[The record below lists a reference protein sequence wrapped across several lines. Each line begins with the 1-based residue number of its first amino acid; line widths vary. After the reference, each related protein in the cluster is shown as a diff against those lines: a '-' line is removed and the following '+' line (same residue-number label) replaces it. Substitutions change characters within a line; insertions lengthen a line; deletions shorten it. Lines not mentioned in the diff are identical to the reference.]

1 MAPEHTAAMR
11 RCDVVSV
18 AMVGTFTFTAGGGWM
33 GFLVLLSS
41 PSSEVVQVLTRL
53 VGPFREHQTTHSL
66 ELQVDLQVKGQ
77 DK

>member
-1 MAPEHTAAMR
+1 MTPEHMAAMW
-11 RCDVVSV
+11 RCDAVSV
-18 AMVGTFTFTAGGGWM
+18 ATVRTFAVTAGGGWM

-53 VGPFREHQTTHSL
+53 VGPFREHRTTHSL